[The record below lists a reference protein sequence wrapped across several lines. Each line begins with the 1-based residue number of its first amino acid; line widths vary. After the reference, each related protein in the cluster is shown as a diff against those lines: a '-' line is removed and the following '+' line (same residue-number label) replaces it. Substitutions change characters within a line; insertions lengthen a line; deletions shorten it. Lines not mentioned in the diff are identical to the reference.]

1 MSSNRALIKRKDAG
15 FTFANEDAAIDYAQK
30 QSHRSYFYQR
40 KLDPH
45 TGNFPHLLSFSI
57 PAKPRFFA
65 LPKLELP
72 KFESKESIT
81 KRLRNNR

>member
-15 FTFANEDAAIDYAQK
+15 FTFADEDAAIYYAK
-30 QSHRSYFYQR
+30 EQSHRSYFYQR

-45 TGNFPHLLSFSI
+45 AGNFPHLLSFSI
-57 PAKPRFFA
+57 PAKVSFFT

-72 KFESKESIT
+72 KMESREAIN
-81 KRLRNNR
+81 KRLKKP